1 MKNIKSIQEIY
12 LETINLHTYCM
23 LFIYIKFNKLVKKK
37 KDAIIYSQEELNT
50 FSDTSLVVV
59 I

>member
-1 MKNIKSIQEIY
+1 MYAFLI
-12 LETINLHTYCM
+12 H
-23 LFIYIKFNKLVKKK
+23 LFIKLVNMK

>member
-1 MKNIKSIQEIY
+1 MKNIKYIQEIY
-12 LETINLHTYCM
+12 LEITKRTICM
-23 LFIYIKFNKLVKKK
+23 LFIYMKFNKLVKTK

>member
-23 LFIYIKFNKLVKKK
+23 LLIYIKFNKLVKKK
-37 KDAIIYSQEELNT
+37 KDAIIYSQDELNT

>member
-1 MKNIKSIQEIY
+1 MKNIKYIQEIY
-12 LETINLHTYCM
+12 LEITKRTICM